1 MYCLMLQNAVLE
13 LLQKSKIKIASL
25 LPVEHRSHDDI
36 SKLMESKVKVITMFV
51 PCHKVLLG
59 WVLLQFFLS
68 VQGQT
73 FMHHLQV
80 CVIHV

>member
-1 MYCLMLQNAVLE
+1 MYLYYYFVKFMYCLVLQNAVLE

-59 WVLLQFFLS
+59 
-68 VQGQT
+68 
-73 FMHHLQV
+73 
-80 CVIHV
+80 